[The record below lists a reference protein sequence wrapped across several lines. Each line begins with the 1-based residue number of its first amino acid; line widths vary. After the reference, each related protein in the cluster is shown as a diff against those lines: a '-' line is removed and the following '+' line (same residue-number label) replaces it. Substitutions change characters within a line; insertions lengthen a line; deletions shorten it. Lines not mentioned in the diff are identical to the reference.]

1 MNGGMVGTYRPN
13 SEAGDGKE
21 LKGFDVIAPDQMNG
35 ESSMY
40 GKQAATD
47 APENDDDR

>member
-1 MNGGMVGTYRPN
+1 MDEV
-13 SEAGDGKE
+13 EAGDGRD
-21 LKGFDVIAPDQMNG
+21 LKDVEVKIAPDQMND
-35 ESSMY
+35 ETLTN

>member
-1 MNGGMVGTYRPN
+1 MNDGTVETYRPN
-13 SEAGDGKE
+13 FEAGDGKE
-21 LKGFDVIAPDQMNG
+21 LKGFDVIAPDQMHG

-40 GKQAATD
+40 GKQAVTD